1 MIAHGSDCQQL
12 VEKGSLGLKHITV
25 VGPVICLAYLMGPRR
40 WFVKTSV
47 GGDLVDVSFL
57 LADQRAYLP

>member
-1 MIAHGSDCQQL
+1 MVMIAHGSDCQQL

-25 VGPVICLAYLMGPRR
+25 
-40 WFVKTSV
+40 TSV